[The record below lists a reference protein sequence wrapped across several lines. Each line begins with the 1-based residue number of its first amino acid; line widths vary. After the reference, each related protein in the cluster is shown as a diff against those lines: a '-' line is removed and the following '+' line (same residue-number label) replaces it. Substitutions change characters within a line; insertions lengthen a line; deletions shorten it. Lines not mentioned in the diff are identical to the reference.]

1 MKTANQKSLPPIIIP
16 LFVAAVHLDL
26 FTRMIFMGRR
36 KKVRY
41 LTRTIFQQTT
51 HRRW

>member
-1 MKTANQKSLPPIIIP
+1 MKAPDRNPLPSIATPM
-16 LFVAAVHLDL
+16 LVAAVQLEL
-26 FTRMIFMGRR
+26 FARMIFMGRR

-51 HRRW
+51 PRRW